1 LTKTASS
8 REKRV
13 LNQERA
19 AERYIEEYKGRI
31 NYRLMTEG
39 KAKTRLKLQVFELD
53 NKSIIEE
60 KKRKYGHS

>member
-39 KAKTRLKLQVFELD
+39 KAKTRLKLQVFD
-53 NKSIIEE
+53 KSIIEE